1 MEPAQKAM
9 LAPTPMS
16 VSSVLGNTGG
26 NSALNSKVPQ
36 NTIQTILPT
45 TQTNPLQLTKDQSIS
60 TPIRIYSL
68 THYLQNYE
76 SELANFLIQG
86 FTFGFKI
93 PYKGPRQF
101 RLSKN
106 LSSIEGKEHILQQ
119 RIDQELKHQ
128 RIAGP
133 FCKPPFPNIQ
143 ISPLGLVPKKSP
155 GEFRLIHH
163 LSFPEKASINHHIPK
178 EFCTVQYQSIHNAIE
193 IIKQVGK
200 GALLAKIDIENAYK
214 QIPIHPSDF
223 ELLGFMIN
231 NQYYYDK
238 TLPLGLSYSC
248 NLFEKFSTALQ
259 WILTTKFGVQHC
271 VHMLDD
277 FLFYWRT
284 FFPWVLQ
291 FFACFLCF
299 SKGYRSAN

>member
-1 MEPAQKAM
+1 
-9 LAPTPMS
+9 MS

-26 NSALNSKVPQ
+26 NSVLNLKVPQ

-101 RLSKN
+101 RLSRN

-133 FCKPPFPNIQ
+133 FCKPPFIPVRSSSPSI
-143 ISPLGLVPKKSP
+143 ISRKGL
-155 GEFRLIHH
+155 
-163 LSFPEKASINHHIPK
+163 N
-178 EFCTVQYQSIHNAIE
+178 
-193 IIKQVGK
+193 
-200 GALLAKIDIENAYK
+200 
-214 QIPIHPSDF
+214 
-223 ELLGFMIN
+223 
-231 NQYYYDK
+231 
-238 TLPLGLSYSC
+238 
-248 NLFEKFSTALQ
+248 
-259 WILTTKFGVQHC
+259 
-271 VHMLDD
+271 
-277 FLFYWRT
+277 
-284 FFPWVLQ
+284 
-291 FFACFLCF
+291 
-299 SKGYRSAN
+299 